1 MPRIAVA
8 MLSHEG
14 NSFTPVP
21 TDLAAFRS
29 GAWVVGE
36 AEARAAF
43 TDAGHEI
50 AAVFDFLAACPAWS
64 AAFLRIAQA
73 GPAGPLPRATFE
85 AIATEIVAGVQGE
98 RFDAVYLALHG
109 ALLVDDEPRGDL
121 ELVRR
126 VRAAIGPSV
135 PLGASFDLHANMD
148 PELAALLDMGA
159 GYKTHPHVDQRPT
172 GARVLAGLRRCVEE
186 GLRPRGA
193 IVGMGAILPSINMR
207 TAEGP
212 MAELEAFAAGM
223 QAADASILDATPFG
237 GFSYGDSLAAGAT
250 AMVWRDG
257 DPAPAAAALA
267 AEMRAR
273 RDRFTIA
280 LPSPAEGIR
289 AALKA
294 GRFPVAV
301 TDPGDNPGSG
311 GIGDTPGLFRA
322 LLDADVQVPALFVFF
337 ADPALVE
344 RARAAGIGGALDG
357 ALGGRLTD
365 AYGPPVPFRGTV
377 RALSDGRFRNTGPMW
392 QGVEANFGP
401 TALLSLEATKGGAN
415 VRVIVTSHS
424 ISPHDPGLL
433 ALHGIAVADV
443 ALICA
448 KAKNHFRAAWLP
460 LLTGIIDTD
469 APGPAA
475 LDIASFPFRYAP
487 KKLHPLSKD

>member
-1 MPRIAVA
+1 

-21 TDLAAFRS
+21 TDMTAFQS
-29 GAWVVGE
+29 GGWAVGE

-43 TDAGHEI
+43 AGSGHEI
-50 AAVFDFLAACPAWS
+50 AAVFDFLAAEPGWS

-73 GPAGPLPRATFE
+73 GPAGPLPRETFE
-85 AIATEIVAGVQGE
+85 AIAQEIVAGLAAE

-126 VRAAIGPSV
+126 VRAAIGPGL

-148 PELAALLDMGA
+148 PELAGLLDIGA
-159 GYKTHPHVDQRPT
+159 GYKTHPHVDQREA
-172 GARVLAGLRRCVEE
+172 GARVLAVLKRCVTE
-186 GLRPRGA
+186 GLRPQGA
-193 IVGMGAILPSINMR
+193 IVAMGAILPSINMR

-212 MAELEAFAAGM
+212 MAELEAFARGM
-223 QAADASILDATPFG
+223 ETADAHILDATPFG

-257 DPAPAAAALA
+257 DPGPAAAALA

-280 LPSPAEGIR
+280 LPTPAEGIA
-289 AALKA
+289 AALAA
-294 GRFPVAV
+294 GKFPVAV

-311 GIGDTPGLFRA
+311 GIGDTPGLLRA
-322 LLDADVQVPALFVFF
+322 LLDAEVTVPTVFVFF
-337 ADPALVE
+337 ADPDLVA
-344 RARAAGIGGALDG
+344 RAEAAGIGGALAG
-357 ALGGRLTD
+357 TLGGRLTD
-365 AYGPPVPFRGTV
+365 AYGPPVPFAGTV
-377 RALSDGRFRNTGPMW
+377 RALSDGRFRNTGPMMR
-392 QGVEANFGP
+392 GVESNFGP
-401 TALLSLEATKGGAN
+401 TALLSLEGTPGGGN
-415 VRVIVTSHS
+415 VRVIVTTHS
-424 ISPHDPGLL
+424 RSPHDPGLL
-433 ALHGIAVADV
+433 GLHGIAVADV

-448 KAKNHFRAAWLP
+448 KAKNHFRAAFLP
-460 LLTGIIDTD
+460 LVSAIVDTD

-475 LDIASFPFRYAP
+475 LDIASFPFRHAP
-487 KKLHPLSKD
+487 RALHPLGGG